1 MADYKNKDPNWVCT
15 FSLKKNASKD
25 PNKPETKNRPDFVLV
40 DSTNEDGTPKMNKAG
55 TPFKKN
61 FTISGSWCEGSGYV
75 QEDKSLKI
83 TIKKTGTTPTASA
96 APQQEQ
102 QASGFMDQF

>member
-15 FSLKKNASKD
+15 FSLKKNADKD

-40 DSTNEDGTPKMNKAG
+40 DSKNEDGTPKLNKAG

-83 TIKKTGTTPTASA
+83 TIKKTGTTPTASV